1 MKRNIVGILLLSFCL
16 ILLGTGCRK
25 SIPVTQYG
33 STVPYS
39 GKTLDNSAQQEKKDR
54 VKAAIVDAGSKLGW
68 IMQPVNESTIEG
80 TLHARSHTT
89 VVVITYDVASY
100 IITYKDSINLN
111 YKNGKIHPQY
121 RNWVMNLQKH
131 IDIELSKTM

>member
-1 MKRNIVGILLLSFCL
+1 MKKNIVGILLLSFCL
-16 ILLGTGCRK
+16 LLLCTGCRK

-39 GKTLDNSAQQEKKDR
+39 EKMLDNSAQQEKKDR

-68 IMQPVNESTIEG
+68 IMKPVDENTIEG
-80 TLHARSHTT
+80 ILRVRSHTI
-89 VVVITYDVASY
+89 VVVITYDMASY
-100 IITYKDSINLN
+100 IVTYKDSTNLN
-111 YKNGKIHPQY
+111 YKNGNIHPQY